1 MVHITLGKSIRKR
14 KDHPETA
21 MPCHAA
27 RLAVEEYS
35 VNLYLG
41 SPSKVPVFAHGMG
54 FSIQTWLLRRGFRDA
69 DFGWFCFEQEVHWV
83 CRSVCVCLCFFDVEN
98 RPNAFGR
105 FLGTQLGT
113 EMKTFPSSQ
122 KSGLG
127 RWPLHLD
134 DFFCPKFGSIMYL
147 NKTDLPSL
155 QLTVCT
161 WKFVIPVSFWE
172 SLFQGGYSLSLG

>member
-1 MVHITLGKSIRKR
+1 MVHITLGKWIRMR
-14 KDHPETA
+14 KDHPETRHS
-21 MPCHAA
+21 MQTGW
-27 RLAVEEYS
+27 RLRSIPWIYIWDHLQKCLFLLMAWVSRFRLGCCDAVS
-35 VNLYLG
+35 VTRILVGFVLNKRFIGCVGLF
-41 SPSKVPVFAHGMG
+41 VF
-54 FSIQTWLLRRGFRDA
+54 
-69 DFGWFCFEQEVHWV
+69 
-83 CRSVCVCLCFFDVEN
+83 VCVFFYVEN